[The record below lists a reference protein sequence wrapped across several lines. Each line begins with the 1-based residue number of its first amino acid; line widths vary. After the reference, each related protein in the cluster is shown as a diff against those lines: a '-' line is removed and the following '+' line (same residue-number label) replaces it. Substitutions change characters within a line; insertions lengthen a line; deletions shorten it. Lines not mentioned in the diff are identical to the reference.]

1 MADPFI
7 DTNIFLDQIKKGS
20 SPQVTQDTNIVVDD
34 REPSAV
40 GGLVALGATVL
51 GATALGRK
59 IPALKKYFSMA
70 KPKTS
75 TIYKPNKDLK
85 VSTDIG
91 EVPTATGQS
100 TELITTSRE
109 LIPTGAKSRFKTS

>member
-40 GGLVALGATVL
+40 CGLVALGATVL

-70 KPKTS
+70 KPKT
-75 TIYKPNKDLK
+75 
-85 VSTDIG
+85 
-91 EVPTATGQS
+91 
-100 TELITTSRE
+100 
-109 LIPTGAKSRFKTS
+109 